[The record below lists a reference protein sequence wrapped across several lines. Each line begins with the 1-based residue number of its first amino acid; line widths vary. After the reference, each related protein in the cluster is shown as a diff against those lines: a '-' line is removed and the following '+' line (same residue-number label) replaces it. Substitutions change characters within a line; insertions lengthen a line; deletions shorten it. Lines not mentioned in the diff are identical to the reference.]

1 MRNALTRSRSD
12 RDMEVSGSR
21 TGGVPRPTEEVA
33 LIVHSDV
40 CFLDGIVVCAARLR
54 SASRSLSFPP
64 TPSVAG
70 GKERYGKSGPG
81 RPPTCEERKY
91 RRRNVIEGCVGRL
104 KERRRIATRYQKKAS
119 HYKAMVLWAFVGEY
133 LKW

>member
-1 MRNALTRSRSD
+1 MDGVR
-12 RDMEVSGSR
+12 
-21 TGGVPRPTEEVA
+21 VPRPVGRPRKRPEV
-33 LIVHSDV
+33 
-40 CFLDGIVVCAARLR
+40 
-54 SASRSLSFPP
+54 
-64 TPSVAG
+64 VAG
-70 GKERYGKSGPG
+70 DKARDASWCWRWCCRRGIESVVPMRKGKSGPG

-91 RRRNVIEGCVGRL
+91 RRRNVIERCVGRL